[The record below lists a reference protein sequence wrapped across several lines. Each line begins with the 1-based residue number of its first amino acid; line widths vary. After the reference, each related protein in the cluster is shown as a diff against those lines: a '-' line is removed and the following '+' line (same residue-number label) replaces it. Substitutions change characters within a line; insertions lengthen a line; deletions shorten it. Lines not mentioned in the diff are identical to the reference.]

1 MASWIVHLR
10 VAEKLL
16 QAWPGLDPAQFAVGN
31 IAPDAGIPDEKWE
44 TFTPPPEVTH
54 FKGQGEGGLYG
65 DTVFYRRYLVPL
77 ARDAGASPLARDAG
91 ASAAWPG
98 AHDQDPLRRAFLLG
112 YYCHLATDNRWYVEI
127 GEPTQQRWQAQFAQ
141 DKNFI
146 WEVKDDW
153 YGLDF
158 RYVRS
163 HPDCLF
169 WRVFLTCSYR
179 ADYLDFLPVEA
190 VRQRVEYIREFYQR
204 DDDSVRAMMNRPF
217 IYLSEREM
225 DSFVERTIQG
235 LLNRQFSQI

>member
-16 QAWPGLDPAQFAVGN
+16 EAWPGLDPAQFAVGN

-44 TFTPPPEVTH
+44 HFTPPPEVTH

-65 DTVFYRRYLVPL
+65 DEVFYHRYLAPL
-77 ARDAGASPLARDAG
+77 VRDAA
-91 ASAAWPG
+91 
-98 AHDQDPLRRAFLLG
+98 PLRHAFLLG
-112 YYCHLATDNRWYVEI
+112 YYCHLVTDNQWWLTI
-127 GEPTQQRWQAQFAQ
+127 GEPTQKRWAEQFAR

-158 RYVRS
+158 RYVRA
-163 HPDCLF
+163 HPESVF
-169 WRVFLTCSYR
+169 WKVFLACSYR
-179 ADYLDFLPVEA
+179 ADYLDFLPAEA
-190 VRQRVEYIREFYQR
+190 VRQRVEYIRAFYQR
-204 DDDSVRAMMNRPF
+204 DDEAIQAMLSRPY

-225 DSFVERTIQG
+225 DAFVERTAGHLI
-235 LLNRQFSQI
+235 NREFSRI